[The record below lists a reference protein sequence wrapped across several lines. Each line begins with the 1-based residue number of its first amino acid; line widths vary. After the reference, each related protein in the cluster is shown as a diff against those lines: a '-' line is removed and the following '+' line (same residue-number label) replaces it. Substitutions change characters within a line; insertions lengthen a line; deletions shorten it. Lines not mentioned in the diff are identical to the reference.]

1 MALSLPD
8 LMSQVQNELGSLISK
23 PKLTEQLL
31 SKPPF
36 RFIHDIVTGVTAATG
51 LAEGLYSG
59 AELDARAISERTD
72 KIAYLE
78 KIIDLVGR
86 VNGEPVD
93 VRPSKIVA
101 GLEPENSNLF
111 FIVSSSPELPD
122 LNNCSRVVRCAA
134 LHSLIFACVLGHS
147 LTCRPLLVPR
157 GLSRP
162 VPLLAAGVLLRQPQ
176 NQRLLQLR
184 SLPRPP
190 WRQLVPRLPPRLPSL
205 PLLSFAH
212 LRSWAQHRRS
222 LARRSCC
229 SPWCPSPC

>member
-1 MALSLPD
+1 VLKWMLTADWRSDTHRQHLCREFFADADTDSGHDVVVFEDDANAHAGLKCGAHAGSRLVIDCIIKSILEPREAAGERRLLSLSPQFASHCVPTPSKMALPLPD
-8 LMSQVQNELGSLISK
+8 LMAQVQNELGSLISK

-111 FIVSSSPELPD
+111 FIVSSP
-122 LNNCSRVVRCAA
+122 A
-134 LHSLIFACVLGHS
+134 
-147 LTCRPLLVPR
+147 
-157 GLSRP
+157 
-162 VPLLAAGVLLRQPQ
+162 
-176 NQRLLQLR
+176 
-184 SLPRPP
+184 
-190 WRQLVPRLPPRLPSL
+190 
-205 PLLSFAH
+205 
-212 LRSWAQHRRS
+212 
-222 LARRSCC
+222 
-229 SPWCPSPC
+229 